1 MAIET
6 EGVKMTELLARGS
19 RQALAAQ
26 ESSTNFGSPLTLTF
40 TIDQHSVK
48 VIKPTAATLCIG
60 Y

>member
-19 RQALAAQ
+19 RQAQ

-48 VIKPTAATLCIG
+48 VIKPTADTLCIG